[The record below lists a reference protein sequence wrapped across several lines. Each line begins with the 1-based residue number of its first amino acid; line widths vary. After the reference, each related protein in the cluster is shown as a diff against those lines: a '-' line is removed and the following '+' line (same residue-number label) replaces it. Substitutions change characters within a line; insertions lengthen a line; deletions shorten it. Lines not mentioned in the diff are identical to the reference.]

1 MELTKKTSLLSD
13 SRFPAFIRG
22 NPEFDM
28 LRRFTQ
34 SYFESLEEEGK
45 ASHEISYARENS
57 DVDSTTTKFL
67 DRFYEM
73 LCPEMPKAIKS
84 DKRLLL
90 KHSRELYQKKG
101 TPDSF
106 KLLFRV
112 VFNETINLKYP
123 NENIL
128 RASDGIWTQPVAI
141 HVVIGNTPS
150 ATVLGLSNKEII
162 CNNDTGIVRNIIRQV
177 RQLDDNTYE
186 FRIDKQKNTRF
197 YANNTVKIGN
207 ISGIVVPCVNNII
220 IIKAG
225 RKFKQGQLIK
235 VDIGDGTGTL
245 AKVNSVDSLGG
256 IKSIKIIKFGLGYT
270 SSFSLTVSPS
280 TSGVADNYV
289 PPEISG
295 AVLPI
300 TDSMSGFSEYGSI
313 TKTGKL
319 GPEFDYFLDDYV
331 EIDYTA
337 SVVRQFSGVTSIPDN
352 TTGITDADY
361 AILNVTVDALLT
373 YPGFW
378 LNNRGKIS
386 DPLICLPD
394 NNFYQDFSYVIQ
406 SSVPQSQYV
415 ELVKNIIHPAGMK
428 MFSDLLLSI
437 DIDVSSTIISVDR
450 SQLRIHIND
459 ILDVAESINSDI
471 NKELSNIVLTND
483 VVNKETYKTNSDYI
497 VPSETNGYFS
507 GDYAGGP
514 YSIVTSGAV
523 IVLS

>member
-101 TPDSF
+101 THDSF

-207 ISGIVVPCVNNII
+207 ISGIVVPCANNIT

-337 SVVRQFSGVTSIPDN
+337 SIIRQFSGTTIPPDVS
-352 TTGITDADY
+352 GITEEDY
-361 AILNVTVDALLT
+361 AILNVSVDSLLV

-378 LNNRGKIS
+378 LNSRGKLS
-386 DPLICLPD
+386 DPLICIQD
-394 NNFYQDFSYVIQ
+394 NEFYQDFSYVIQ
-406 SSVPQSQYV
+406 SSVPQSQYG
-415 ELVKNIIHPAGMK
+415 ELVKKIIHPAGMK
-428 MFSDLLLSI
+428 MFSDLLLDI
-437 DIDVSSTIISVDR
+437 DIDISNAVATVDG
-450 SQLRIHIND
+450 SKINIYLND
-459 ILDVAESINSDI
+459 IVDAPDTKHFDI
-471 NKELSNIVLTND
+471 NKALSNTVVPND
-483 VVNKETYKTNSDYI
+483 DHTKVISKIYSDTAT
-497 VPSETNGYFS
+497 PSEFSGYFS
-507 GDYAGGP
+507 GDYVEES
-514 YSIVTSGAV
+514 YSV
-523 IVLS
+523 IDDVFDLVLS